1 MRPTL
6 LLLLGLSLCPLQG
19 CCSLARLFCGP
30 DRSPWISQ
38 RFDSAHQTAR
48 TLFEAIRR
56 DDAEVVYL
64 CMSQRFR
71 QRHGLDGLIAQV
83 AWERFREQT
92 PGLHVAGYAEVPAPT
107 LLGPDRAT
115 VTVDV
120 EGRRVEVDLE
130 REARWEVRFRL
141 ANGTEQEQGA
151 VVPSFAGNARVEAVD
166 DPNEDRSR
174 LLLLPIDLY
183 HDNQALLPLEAIEHA
198 ALTHQWKVADVR
210 VRQ

>member
-64 CMSQRFR
+64 CMSQGFR
-71 QRHGLDGLIAQV
+71 QRLGLDGLMAKV
-83 AWERFREQT
+83 FWERFREQT
-92 PGLHVAGYAEVPAPT
+92 PGLHVAGYADVPPPT

-115 VTVDV
+115 VAVDV
-120 EGRRVEVDLE
+120 EGRRVEIDLE
-130 REARWEVRFRL
+130 REARWEIRFQL
-141 ANGTEQEQGA
+141 ANGTAQEQGG
-151 VVPSFAGNARVEAVD
+151 VVTSFTGIARVEAVD

-174 LLLLPIDLY
+174 LFVRPFDLY
-183 HDNQALLPLEAIEHA
+183 HDDQPVLPLEAIEYA

-210 VRQ
+210 VQQ